1 MFPLCTRKIEKRS
14 LAGRK
19 NMLWLKGWSIIIFMQ
34 QKNILSERSILKA
47 FWDSKHGI
55 VACFKRFYTVEE
67 PVPVRC
73 RSAFRNCLLLTNSSI
88 FQDPSFVAERF
99 FNFQNFKK
107 YKKVALQYKRFEGDP
122 KKLLAFASP
131 FSTFQKWV

>member
-19 NMLWLKGWSIIIFMQ
+19 NIRWLEGWSIIDFMQ
-34 QKNILSERSILKA
+34 QKNILSERAIMKA

-55 VACFKRFYTVEE
+55 FACFKRYYSVEE

-73 RSAFRNCLLLTNSSI
+73 RSAFRNCILLTNSSI
-88 FQDPSFVAERF
+88 F
-99 FNFQNFKK
+99 
-107 YKKVALQYKRFEGDP
+107 
-122 KKLLAFASP
+122 
-131 FSTFQKWV
+131 